1 MISLTSID
9 LSAQQISDIIS
20 KAMSTVES
28 NLGTSMTY
36 TVVDFIKDQLQE
48 IADTKVEVVKSEPVE
63 EVEEEVCF
71 YGDSSPSHRRS

>member
-71 YGDSSPSHRRS
+71 YGDSSPAHRRS

>member
-9 LSAQQISDIIS
+9 LSTQQISDIIS